1 MHFDVGSGIR
11 AFRLVLIG
19 ALLVVASA
27 PAATAATA
35 GFGSPAPGRPV
46 LQWMPEEFATGHTY
60 TQAQAVTAATRYD
73 VIVAYTQAFQPYVAA
88 MRAANP
94 NLVLLAYMNGMFV
107 PPAQA
112 TSWPADWYSYDA
124 NGIKVQNAQNKNYL
138 MNPSNSGW
146 VQNRATMCA
155 NLVAQSGYDGCMLD
169 TLGVAPLT
177 PGYCTALPINP
188 ATGAAWA
195 RPDWISATTQLS
207 QSVRTTISPSLVVGN
222 GLKDGP
228 SLGESSQLFNG
239 MDGGIAEGFLRTS
252 TQSATTYPSVSTW
265 QQNVNMLLSPPKP
278 VLALTKV
285 WASATA
291 DQLNQWHLYALA
303 SFLLGTDGRSY
314 FYFSSASSEPPISV
328 VPWSVNIGDPSGAYA
343 LQDGAYQRPFT
354 QGRVLVNPTASQV
367 SVPLSGAYAEMDGT
381 QVSGSLV
388 MPPNTGQILQ
398 ATSASVPGAP
408 TGVSAT
414 AGNASATVSFSA
426 PVSDGGSAIT
436 GYTVT
441 AADATTPAN
450 GGQSKAGSASPVT
463 VTGLTNGD
471 AYTFTVTATNGVGT
485 GPASA
490 PSNSVTPSAPASVP
504 GAPTGVSAVGGN
516 ASAVVSFSAPVS
528 DGGSAI
534 TGYTVTAAD
543 ATTPGNGG
551 QTKAGGA
558 SPVTVTGLTNGD
570 AYTFTVTATNG
581 VGTGPA
587 SAPSNSVTPSAPASV
602 PGAPT
607 GVSAT
612 AGNAS
617 AAVSFSAPVSD
628 GGSAITGYTVTAAD
642 ATTPGNG
649 GQTKAGSASPVT
661 VTGLTNGDAYTFTV
675 TATNGVGTGPASAP
689 SNSVTPTGSALL
701 TLTTPAPAF
710 GVVSVAYS
718 YQLNATGGK
727 PPYTWA
733 VTSGSLPPGL
743 HLASTGAISGTPT
756 AAGSWTFGIVVR
768 DASTPAN
775 SLTSALTIQIYPKAK
790 NGSGTETISPAT
802 ATHGSSG
809 NTFTLT
815 YSAPATGALYDG
827 KLKIT
832 VPSGWTAPSKT
843 STSPGLVATS
853 MGSISISGQTIT
865 ISGLRLAPGAAFT
878 VTYGSTA
885 GGKKGVTIPSSTG
898 AYTFTTKQ
906 GSASGANPVPLA
918 SSPTVTVG

>member
-1 MHFDVGSGIR
+1 
-11 AFRLVLIG
+11 
-19 ALLVVASA
+19 
-27 PAATAATA
+27 
-35 GFGSPAPGRPV
+35 
-46 LQWMPEEFATGHTY
+46 MPEEFATGHTY

-124 NGIKVQNAQNKNYL
+124 SGTKVQNAQNKNYL

-155 NLVAQSGYDGCMLD
+155 NLVSQSGYDGCMLD

-177 PGYCTALPINP
+177 PGYCTALPVNP

-207 QSVRTTISPSLVVGN
+207 QSVRTTVSPSLVVGN

-252 TQSATTYPSVSTW
+252 TQSASTYPSVSTW

-285 WASATA
+285 WASATT

-328 VPWSVNIGDPSGAYA
+328 VPWSVNIGDPSGTYS
-343 LQDGAYQRPFT
+343 LQDGAYQRSFT

-367 SVPLSGAYAEMDGT
+367 SVPLSGTYAEMDGT

-398 ATSASVPGAP
+398 TLSASVPGAP
-408 TGVSAT
+408 VGVSAT
-414 AGNASATVSFSA
+414 AGDASATVSFSA
-426 PVSDGGSAIT
+426 PGSDGGSAIT

-441 AADATTPAN
+441 AADSTTPAN
-450 GGQSKAGSASPVT
+450 GGQTKAAGGSPVT

-471 AYTFTVTATNGVGT
+471 AYTFTVTATNGVGS

-490 PSNSVTPSAPASVP
+490 PSNSVTPSAPSSVP
-504 GAPTGVSAVGGN
+504 GAPVGVSATAGD
-516 ASAVVSFSAPVS
+516 ASATVSFSAPGS

-543 ATTPGNGG
+543 STTPANGG
-551 QTKAGGA
+551 QTQAAGG

-581 VGTGPA
+581 VG
-587 SAPSNSVTPSAPASV
+587 S
-602 PGAPT
+602 
-607 GVSAT
+607 
-612 AGNAS
+612 
-617 AAVSFSAPVSD
+617 
-628 GGSAITGYTVTAAD
+628 
-642 ATTPGNG
+642 
-649 GQTKAGSASPVT
+649 
-661 VTGLTNGDAYTFTV
+661 
-675 TATNGVGTGPASAP
+675 GPASAP
-689 SNSVTPTGSALL
+689 SNSVTPTGAALL

-710 GVVSVAYS
+710 GVASVAYS

-756 AAGSWTFGIVVR
+756 SAGSWTFGIIVR

-775 SLTSALTIQIYPKAK
+775 SLTSALTLQIYPKAK
-790 NGSGTETISPAT
+790 NGSGTASISPAT

-809 NTFTLT
+809 NRFTLT

-832 VPSGWTAPSKT
+832 VPSRWTAPSTT
-843 STSPGLVATS
+843 STSPGLVTTS
-853 MGSISISGQTIT
+853 MGSLSISSQTIT
-865 ISGLRLAPGAAFT
+865 ITGLRLAPGTSFT
-878 VTYGSTA
+878 VIYGSIA
-885 GGKKGVTIPSSTG
+885 GGQKGVTVPSSTG
-898 AYTFTTKQ
+898 VYTFTTKQ
-906 GSASGANPVPLA
+906 GSTSSANPVNLTN
-918 SSPTVTVG
+918 SPTVRVG

>member
-1 MHFDVGSGIR
+1 
-11 AFRLVLIG
+11 
-19 ALLVVASA
+19 
-27 PAATAATA
+27 
-35 GFGSPAPGRPV
+35 
-46 LQWMPEEFATGHTY
+46 MPEEFATGHTY

-124 NGIKVQNAQNKNYL
+124 NGLKVQNAQNKNYL

-155 NLVAQSGYDGCMLD
+155 NLVAQSGYDGCVLD

-252 TQSATTYPSVSTW
+252 TQAASAFPSVSTW

-285 WASATA
+285 WASATT

-354 QGRVLVNPTASQV
+354 QGLVLVNPTASQV

-408 TGVSAT
+408 TGVFAVG
-414 AGNASATVSFSA
+414 GNASATVSFSA

-436 GYTVT
+436 GYMVT

-450 GGQSKAGSASPVT
+450 GGQTKAGSASPVT

-516 ASAVVSFSAPVS
+516 ASATVSFSAPVS

-534 TGYTVTAAD
+534 TGYMVTAAD
-543 ATTPGNGG
+543 ATTP
-551 QTKAGGA
+551 A
-558 SPVTVTGLTNGD
+558 
-570 AYTFTVTATNG
+570 
-581 VGTGPA
+581 
-587 SAPSNSVTPSAPASV
+587 
-602 PGAPT
+602 
-607 GVSAT
+607 
-612 AGNAS
+612 
-617 AAVSFSAPVSD
+617 
-628 GGSAITGYTVTAAD
+628 
-642 ATTPGNG
+642 NG

-710 GVVSVAYS
+710 GVASVAYS
-718 YQLNATGGK
+718 YQLNATGGT

-743 HLASTGAISGTPT
+743 HLASTGAISGIPT

>member
-1 MHFDVGSGIR
+1 M
-11 AFRLVLIG
+11 LIG
-19 ALLVVASA
+19 ALVVVASA

-46 LQWMPEEFATGHTY
+46 LQWLPEEFATGHTY
-60 TQAQAVTAATRYD
+60 TQAQAVTAAARYD
-73 VIVAYTQAFQPYVAA
+73 VIVAYTQAFQPYLAS

-94 NLVLLAYMNGMFV
+94 NLVVLAYMNGMFV

-138 MNPSNSGW
+138 MNPTSSGW
-146 VQNRATMCA
+146 VQNRATTCA

-177 PGYCTALPINP
+177 AGYCTALPINP

-207 QSVRTTISPSLVVGN
+207 TSVRSTVSPSLVVGN

-252 TQSATTYPSVSTW
+252 TQSATTYPSVSVW

-278 VLALTKV
+278 MLALTKV
-285 WASATA
+285 WASATTA
-291 DQLNQWHLYALA
+291 QLNQYHLYALA

-314 FYFSSASSEPPISV
+314 FYFSSAASEPPISV
-328 VPWSVNIGDPSGAYA
+328 VPWSVNIGDPSGSYS

-367 SVPLSGAYAEMDGT
+367 SVPLSGSYTEMDGT

-398 ATSASVPGAP
+398 AVSASVPGAP
-408 TGVSAT
+408 TGVSAV
-414 AGNASATVSFSA
+414 GGDASATVSFSA
-426 PVSDGGSAIT
+426 PGSDGGSAIS
-436 GYTVT
+436 GYSVT
-441 AADATTPAN
+441 AADASTPGN
-450 GGQSKAGSASPVT
+450 GGQVVSGGGSPLVVS
-463 VTGLTNGD
+463 GLTNGD
-471 AYTFTVTATNGVGT
+471 VYSFTVTATNGVGS

-490 PSNSVTPSAPASVP
+490 PSNSVTPSAPA
-504 GAPTGVSAVGGN
+504 
-516 ASAVVSFSAPVS
+516 
-528 DGGSAI
+528 
-534 TGYTVTAAD
+534 
-543 ATTPGNGG
+543 
-551 QTKAGGA
+551 
-558 SPVTVTGLTNGD
+558 
-570 AYTFTVTATNG
+570 
-581 VGTGPA
+581 
-587 SAPSNSVTPSAPASV
+587 
-602 PGAPT
+602 
-607 GVSAT
+607 
-612 AGNAS
+612 
-617 AAVSFSAPVSD
+617 
-628 GGSAITGYTVTAAD
+628 
-642 ATTPGNG
+642 
-649 GQTKAGSASPVT
+649 
-661 VTGLTNGDAYTFTV
+661 
-675 TATNGVGTGPASAP
+675 
-689 SNSVTPTGSALL
+689 LL

-710 GVVSVAYS
+710 GVASVAYS

-756 AAGSWTFGIVVR
+756 AAGSWTFGIIVR

-790 NGSGTETISPAT
+790 NGSGTETISPTT

-815 YSAPATGALYDG
+815 YSAPAIGALYDG

-885 GGKKGVTIPSSTG
+885 GGKKGVTVPSSTG

-906 GSASGANPVPLA
+906 GSASGATPVPLA
-918 SSPTVTVG
+918 SSPTVKVG

>member
-11 AFRLVLIG
+11 AFRVVLIG
-19 ALLVVASA
+19 ALLVAASA
-27 PAATAATA
+27 PAATATTA

-112 TSWPADWYSYDA
+112 SQWPADWYSYDS
-124 NGIKVQNAQNKNYL
+124 NGVKVQNAQNRNYL

-146 VQNRATMCA
+146 VQNRATMCS

-177 PGYCTALPINP
+177 AGYCTALPVNP

-207 QSVRTTISPSLVVGN
+207 QSVRTTVSPSLVVGN

-228 SLGESSQLFNG
+228 SLGESSQLFSG

-252 TQSATTYPSVSTW
+252 TQSATAYPSVSTW

-285 WASATA
+285 WASATT

-314 FYFSSASSEPPISV
+314 FYFSSASSEPPTSV

-398 ATSASVPGAP
+398 AVSASVPGAP
-408 TGVSAT
+408 TGVSAV
-414 AGNASATVSFSA
+414 AGDASAAVSFSA

-436 GYTVT
+436 GYTVM

-450 GGQSKAGSASPVT
+450 GGQSKAGGGSPVT

-490 PSNSVTPSAPASVP
+490 PSNSVTPSAPA
-504 GAPTGVSAVGGN
+504 
-516 ASAVVSFSAPVS
+516 
-528 DGGSAI
+528 
-534 TGYTVTAAD
+534 
-543 ATTPGNGG
+543 
-551 QTKAGGA
+551 
-558 SPVTVTGLTNGD
+558 
-570 AYTFTVTATNG
+570 
-581 VGTGPA
+581 
-587 SAPSNSVTPSAPASV
+587 
-602 PGAPT
+602 
-607 GVSAT
+607 
-612 AGNAS
+612 
-617 AAVSFSAPVSD
+617 
-628 GGSAITGYTVTAAD
+628 
-642 ATTPGNG
+642 
-649 GQTKAGSASPVT
+649 
-661 VTGLTNGDAYTFTV
+661 
-675 TATNGVGTGPASAP
+675 
-689 SNSVTPTGSALL
+689 LL

-710 GVVSVAYS
+710 GVASVAYS

-756 AAGSWTFGIVVR
+756 AAGSWTFGIIVR

-775 SLTSALTIQIYPKAK
+775 SLTSALTLQIYPKAK
-790 NGSGTETISPAT
+790 NGSGTETISPNT

-843 STSPGLVATS
+843 TTSPGLVTTS
-853 MGSISISGQTIT
+853 MGSTSISGQTIT
-865 ISGLRLAPGAAFT
+865 VTGLRLAPGATFT

-885 GGKKGVTIPSSTG
+885 GGKKGVTVPSSTG

-906 GSASGANPVPLA
+906 GSASGATPVPLA

>member
-11 AFRLVLIG
+11 AFRIVLIG

-35 GFGSPAPGRPV
+35 GFGSPAAGRPV

-60 TQAQAVTAATRYD
+60 TQTQAVTAAMRYD
-73 VIVAYTQAFQPYVAA
+73 VIVAYSQAFQPYVTA

-94 NLVLLAYMNGMFV
+94 DLVLLAYMNGMFV
-107 PPAQA
+107 APAQA
-112 TSWPADWYSYDA
+112 TSWPADWYSYDV
-124 NGIKVQNAQNKNYL
+124 NGIKVQNAKNKNYL

-146 VQNRATMCA
+146 VQNRATTCA

-177 PGYCTALPINP
+177 AGYCTALPINT

-207 QSVRTTISPSLVVGN
+207 QSVRSTVSPSLVVGN

-285 WASATA
+285 WASATT
-291 DQLNQWHLYALA
+291 DQLNQYHLYALA

-328 VPWSVNIGDPSGAYA
+328 VPWSVNIGDPSGAYS

-367 SVPLSGAYAEMDGT
+367 SVPLTGTYAEMDGT

-398 ATSASVPGAP
+398 AVSASVPGAP
-408 TGVSAT
+408 TGVSAV
-414 AGNASATVSFSA
+414 AGDASATVSFSA

-441 AADATTPAN
+441 ATDATTPAN
-450 GGQSKAGSASPVT
+450 GGQSRSGGGSPLVVS
-463 VTGLTNGD
+463 GLTNGD
-471 AYTFTVTATNGVGT
+471 AYTFTVTATNAAGS
-485 GPASA
+485 GPASS
-490 PSNSVTPSAPASVP
+490 PSNSVTPSAP
-504 GAPTGVSAVGGN
+504 
-516 ASAVVSFSAPVS
+516 
-528 DGGSAI
+528 
-534 TGYTVTAAD
+534 
-543 ATTPGNGG
+543 
-551 QTKAGGA
+551 
-558 SPVTVTGLTNGD
+558 
-570 AYTFTVTATNG
+570 
-581 VGTGPA
+581 
-587 SAPSNSVTPSAPASV
+587 
-602 PGAPT
+602 
-607 GVSAT
+607 
-612 AGNAS
+612 
-617 AAVSFSAPVSD
+617 
-628 GGSAITGYTVTAAD
+628 
-642 ATTPGNG
+642 
-649 GQTKAGSASPVT
+649 
-661 VTGLTNGDAYTFTV
+661 
-675 TATNGVGTGPASAP
+675 
-689 SNSVTPTGSALL
+689 ALL

-710 GVVSVAYS
+710 GVASVAYS
-718 YQLNATGGK
+718 YQLNATGGT

-733 VTSGSLPPGL
+733 LTSGSLPPGL
-743 HLASTGAISGTPT
+743 HLASSGAIGGTPT
-756 AAGSWTFGIVVR
+756 AAGSWTFGIIVR

-775 SLTSALTIQIYPKAK
+775 TLTSALTLRIYPKAK
-790 NGSGTETISPAT
+790 NGSGTETISPTT

-832 VPSGWTAPSKT
+832 VPSGWTAPSQT
-843 STSPGLVATS
+843 TTSPGLVTTS
-853 MGSISISGQTIT
+853 IGSVSISGQTIT
-865 ISGLRLAPGAAFT
+865 ISGLRLAPGASFT
-878 VTYGSTA
+878 VTYGSIA
-885 GGKKGVTIPSSTG
+885 GGKKGVTVPSSTG

-906 GSASGANPVPLA
+906 GSVSGANPVPLA
-918 SSPTVTVG
+918 SSPTVTVR

>member
-1 MHFDVGSGIR
+1 MHFEVGSGIR

-35 GFGSPAPGRPV
+35 GFGSPAPGQPV

-124 NGIKVQNAQNKNYL
+124 NGLKVQNAQNKNYL

-252 TQSATTYPSVSTW
+252 TQAASAFPSVSTW

-285 WASATA
+285 WASATT

-354 QGRVLVNPTASQV
+354 QGLVLVNPTASQV

-408 TGVSAT
+408 TGVSAA

-450 GGQSKAGSASPVT
+450 GGQTKAGSASPVT

-485 GPASA
+485 GPASS

-504 GAPTGVSAVGGN
+504 GAPTGVSAVAGN
-516 ASAVVSFSAPVS
+516 ASATVSFSAPVS

-543 ATTPGNGG
+543 ATTP
-551 QTKAGGA
+551 A
-558 SPVTVTGLTNGD
+558 
-570 AYTFTVTATNG
+570 
-581 VGTGPA
+581 
-587 SAPSNSVTPSAPASV
+587 
-602 PGAPT
+602 
-607 GVSAT
+607 
-612 AGNAS
+612 
-617 AAVSFSAPVSD
+617 
-628 GGSAITGYTVTAAD
+628 
-642 ATTPGNG
+642 NG

-710 GVVSVAYS
+710 GVASVAYS
-718 YQLNATGGK
+718 YQLNATGGT

>member
-124 NGIKVQNAQNKNYL
+124 NGLKVQNAQNKNYL

-285 WASATA
+285 WASATTN
-291 DQLNQWHLYALA
+291 QLNQYHLYALA

-328 VPWSVNIGDPSGAYA
+328 IPWSVNIGDPSGAYA

-367 SVPLSGAYAEMDGT
+367 SVPLSGAYTEMDGT

-426 PVSDGGSAIT
+426 PA
-436 GYTVT
+436 
-441 AADATTPAN
+441 
-450 GGQSKAGSASPVT
+450 
-463 VTGLTNGD
+463 
-471 AYTFTVTATNGVGT
+471 
-485 GPASA
+485 
-490 PSNSVTPSAPASVP
+490 
-504 GAPTGVSAVGGN
+504 
-516 ASAVVSFSAPVS
+516 
-528 DGGSAI
+528 
-534 TGYTVTAAD
+534 
-543 ATTPGNGG
+543 
-551 QTKAGGA
+551 
-558 SPVTVTGLTNGD
+558 
-570 AYTFTVTATNG
+570 
-581 VGTGPA
+581 
-587 SAPSNSVTPSAPASV
+587 
-602 PGAPT
+602 
-607 GVSAT
+607 
-612 AGNAS
+612 
-617 AAVSFSAPVSD
+617 SD

-710 GVVSVAYS
+710 GVASVAYS
-718 YQLNATGGK
+718 YQLNATGGT

-733 VTSGSLPPGL
+733 ATSGSLPPGL

-906 GSASGANPVPLA
+906 GSASGATPVPLA
-918 SSPTVTVG
+918 SSPIVTVG

>member
-11 AFRLVLIG
+11 AFRVVLIG
-19 ALLVVASA
+19 ALLVAASA
-27 PAATAATA
+27 PAATATTA

-124 NGIKVQNAQNKNYL
+124 NGVKVQNAQNRNYL

-146 VQNRATMCA
+146 VQNRTTTCA

-177 PGYCTALPINP
+177 AGYCTALPVNP

-207 QSVRTTISPSLVVGN
+207 QSVRTTVSPSLVVGN

-228 SLGESSQLFNG
+228 SLGESSQLFSG

-252 TQSATTYPSVSTW
+252 TQSATAYPSVSTW

-285 WASATA
+285 WASATT

-328 VPWSVNIGDPSGAYA
+328 IPWSVNIGDPSGAYS

-354 QGRVLVNPTASQV
+354 QGRVLVNPTAGQV
-367 SVPLSGAYAEMDGT
+367 SVPLSGTYAEMDGT

-398 ATSASVPGAP
+398 AVSASVPGAPTGVSAVAGDASATVSFSAPVSDGGSAITGYTVTAMDATTPANGGQSKSGGGSPVTVTGLTNGDAYTFTVTATNGVGTGPGSAPSNSVTPSAPASVPGAP

-450 GGQSKAGSASPVT
+450 GGQTKAGSGSPVT

-485 GPASA
+485 GPGSA
-490 PSNSVTPSAPASVP
+490 PSNSVTPSAP
-504 GAPTGVSAVGGN
+504 
-516 ASAVVSFSAPVS
+516 
-528 DGGSAI
+528 
-534 TGYTVTAAD
+534 
-543 ATTPGNGG
+543 
-551 QTKAGGA
+551 
-558 SPVTVTGLTNGD
+558 
-570 AYTFTVTATNG
+570 
-581 VGTGPA
+581 
-587 SAPSNSVTPSAPASV
+587 
-602 PGAPT
+602 
-607 GVSAT
+607 
-612 AGNAS
+612 
-617 AAVSFSAPVSD
+617 
-628 GGSAITGYTVTAAD
+628 
-642 ATTPGNG
+642 
-649 GQTKAGSASPVT
+649 
-661 VTGLTNGDAYTFTV
+661 
-675 TATNGVGTGPASAP
+675 
-689 SNSVTPTGSALL
+689 ALL

-710 GVVSVAYS
+710 GVASVAYS

-727 PPYTWA
+727 PPYIWA

-775 SLTSALTIQIYPKAK
+775 SLTSALTLQIYPKAK
-790 NGSGTETISPAT
+790 NGSGTETISPNT

-843 STSPGLVATS
+843 TTSPGLVTTS
-853 MGSISISGQTIT
+853 MGSLSISGQTIT

-885 GGKKGVTIPSSTG
+885 GGKKGVTVPSSTG

-918 SSPTVTVG
+918 SSPSVTVS

>member
-124 NGIKVQNAQNKNYL
+124 NGLKVQNAQNKNYL

-265 QQNVNMLLSPPKP
+265 QQNVNMLQSPTKP

-328 VPWSVNIGDPSGAYA
+328 IPWSVNIGDPSGAYA

-367 SVPLSGAYAEMDGT
+367 SVPLSGAYTEMDGT

-426 PVSDGGSAIT
+426 PASDGGSAIT

-441 AADATTPAN
+441 AADATTPGN

-504 GAPTGVSAVGGN
+504 GAPTGVSATAGN
-516 ASAVVSFSAPVS
+516 ASATVSFSAPAS

-551 QTKAGGA
+551 Q
-558 SPVTVTGLTNGD
+558 S
-570 AYTFTVTATNG
+570 
-581 VGTGPA
+581 
-587 SAPSNSVTPSAPASV
+587 
-602 PGAPT
+602 
-607 GVSAT
+607 
-612 AGNAS
+612 
-617 AAVSFSAPVSD
+617 
-628 GGSAITGYTVTAAD
+628 
-642 ATTPGNG
+642 
-649 GQTKAGSASPVT
+649 KAGSASPVT

-710 GVVSVAYS
+710 GVASVAYS
-718 YQLNATGGK
+718 YQLNATGGT

-802 ATHGSSG
+802 ATHSSSG

-853 MGSISISGQTIT
+853 IGSISISGQTIT

-906 GSASGANPVPLA
+906 GSASGATPVPLA
-918 SSPTVTVG
+918 SSPIVTVG

>member
-27 PAATAATA
+27 PAANAATA

-252 TQSATTYPSVSTW
+252 TQSASAYPSVSTW

-285 WASATA
+285 WASATT

-408 TGVSAT
+408 TGVSA
-414 AGNASATVSFSA
+414 
-426 PVSDGGSAIT
+426 
-436 GYTVT
+436 
-441 AADATTPAN
+441 
-450 GGQSKAGSASPVT
+450 
-463 VTGLTNGD
+463 
-471 AYTFTVTATNGVGT
+471 
-485 GPASA
+485 
-490 PSNSVTPSAPASVP
+490 
-504 GAPTGVSAVGGN
+504 VGGN

-543 ATTPGNGG
+543 ATTPANGG

-607 GVSAT
+607 GVSAA

-617 AAVSFSAPVSD
+617 AVVSFSAPVSD

-642 ATTPGNG
+642 ATTPANG
-649 GQTKAGSASPVT
+649 GQTKAGGASPVT

-710 GVVSVAYS
+710 GVASVAYS
-718 YQLNATGGK
+718 YQLNATGGT

>member
-177 PGYCTALPINP
+177 AGYCTALPINP

-285 WASATA
+285 WASATT

-367 SVPLSGAYAEMDGT
+367 SVPLSGAYTEMDGT

-408 TGVSAT
+408 TGVSAV

-426 PVSDGGSAIT
+426 PA
-436 GYTVT
+436 
-441 AADATTPAN
+441 
-450 GGQSKAGSASPVT
+450 
-463 VTGLTNGD
+463 
-471 AYTFTVTATNGVGT
+471 
-485 GPASA
+485 
-490 PSNSVTPSAPASVP
+490 
-504 GAPTGVSAVGGN
+504 
-516 ASAVVSFSAPVS
+516 S

-551 QTKAGGA
+551 QTKAGGGE
-558 SPVTVTGLTNGD
+558 SGD
-570 AYTFTVTATNG
+570 G
-581 VGTGPA
+581 
-587 SAPSNSVTPSAPASV
+587 
-602 PGAPT
+602 
-607 GVSAT
+607 
-612 AGNAS
+612 
-617 AAVSFSAPVSD
+617 
-628 GGSAITGYTVTAAD
+628 
-642 ATTPGNG
+642 
-649 GQTKAGSASPVT
+649 
-661 VTGLTNGDAYTFTV
+661 
-675 TATNGVGTGPASAP
+675 
-689 SNSVTPTGSALL
+689 
-701 TLTTPAPAF
+701 
-710 GVVSVAYS
+710 
-718 YQLNATGGK
+718 
-727 PPYTWA
+727 
-733 VTSGSLPPGL
+733 
-743 HLASTGAISGTPT
+743 H
-756 AAGSWTFGIVVR
+756 
-768 DASTPAN
+768 
-775 SLTSALTIQIYPKAK
+775 
-790 NGSGTETISPAT
+790 
-802 ATHGSSG
+802 
-809 NTFTLT
+809 
-815 YSAPATGALYDG
+815 
-827 KLKIT
+827 
-832 VPSGWTAPSKT
+832 
-843 STSPGLVATS
+843 
-853 MGSISISGQTIT
+853 
-865 ISGLRLAPGAAFT
+865 RLDEW
-878 VTYGSTA
+878 
-885 GGKKGVTIPSSTG
+885 
-898 AYTFTTKQ
+898 
-906 GSASGANPVPLA
+906 
-918 SSPTVTVG
+918 

>member
-124 NGIKVQNAQNKNYL
+124 NGLKVQNAQNKNYL

-265 QQNVNMLLSPPKP
+265 QQNVNMLQSPPKP

-285 WASATA
+285 WASATT
-291 DQLNQWHLYALA
+291 DQLNNWHLYALA

-367 SVPLSGAYAEMDGT
+367 SVPLSGAYTEMDGT

-426 PVSDGGSAIT
+426 PA
-436 GYTVT
+436 
-441 AADATTPAN
+441 
-450 GGQSKAGSASPVT
+450 
-463 VTGLTNGD
+463 
-471 AYTFTVTATNGVGT
+471 
-485 GPASA
+485 
-490 PSNSVTPSAPASVP
+490 
-504 GAPTGVSAVGGN
+504 
-516 ASAVVSFSAPVS
+516 
-528 DGGSAI
+528 
-534 TGYTVTAAD
+534 
-543 ATTPGNGG
+543 
-551 QTKAGGA
+551 
-558 SPVTVTGLTNGD
+558 
-570 AYTFTVTATNG
+570 
-581 VGTGPA
+581 
-587 SAPSNSVTPSAPASV
+587 
-602 PGAPT
+602 
-607 GVSAT
+607 
-612 AGNAS
+612 
-617 AAVSFSAPVSD
+617 SD

-710 GVVSVAYS
+710 GVASVAYS
-718 YQLNATGGK
+718 YQLNATGGT

-802 ATHGSSG
+802 ATHSSSG

-906 GSASGANPVPLA
+906 GSASGATPVPLA
-918 SSPTVTVG
+918 SSPIVTVG

>member
-124 NGIKVQNAQNKNYL
+124 NGLKVQNAQNKNYL

-265 QQNVNMLLSPPKP
+265 QQNVNMLQSPPKP

-285 WASATA
+285 WASATT

-328 VPWSVNIGDPSGAYA
+328 D
-343 LQDGAYQRPFT
+343 
-354 QGRVLVNPTASQV
+354 
-367 SVPLSGAYAEMDGT
+367 
-381 QVSGSLV
+381 SLV
-388 MPPNTGQILQ
+388 GQHRRSFRRLR
-398 ATSASVPGAP
+398 APGRR
-408 TGVSAT
+408 V
-414 AGNASATVSFSA
+414 
-426 PVSDGGSAIT
+426 
-436 GYTVT
+436 
-441 AADATTPAN
+441 
-450 GGQSKAGSASPVT
+450 
-463 VTGLTNGD
+463 
-471 AYTFTVTATNGVGT
+471 
-485 GPASA
+485 PASLHA
-490 PSNSVTPSAPASVP
+490 RACACQSNRQP
-504 GAPTGVSAVGGN
+504 GVRSAVGG
-516 ASAVVSFSAPVS
+516 VHR
-528 DGGSAI
+528 
-534 TGYTVTAAD
+534 
-543 ATTPGNGG
+543 NG
-551 QTKAGGA
+551 
-558 SPVTVTGLTNGD
+558 
-570 AYTFTVTATNG
+570 
-581 VGTGPA
+581 
-587 SAPSNSVTPSAPASV
+587 
-602 PGAPT
+602 
-607 GVSAT
+607 
-612 AGNAS
+612 
-617 AAVSFSAPVSD
+617 
-628 GGSAITGYTVTAAD
+628 
-642 ATTPGNG
+642 
-649 GQTKAGSASPVT
+649 
-661 VTGLTNGDAYTFTV
+661 
-675 TATNGVGTGPASAP
+675 
-689 SNSVTPTGSALL
+689 
-701 TLTTPAPAF
+701 
-710 GVVSVAYS
+710 
-718 YQLNATGGK
+718 
-727 PPYTWA
+727 WH
-733 VTSGSLPPGL
+733 SGIR
-743 HLASTGAISGTPT
+743 LA
-756 AAGSWTFGIVVR
+756 R
-768 DASTPAN
+768 DAAQHRADPPSDIRLCAGCADGCVCDGWECVCDGEF
-775 SLTSALTIQIYPKAK
+775 L
-790 NGSGTETISPAT
+790 
-802 ATHGSSG
+802 
-809 NTFTLT
+809 
-815 YSAPATGALYDG
+815 GAG
-827 KLKIT
+827 E
-832 VPSGWTAPSKT
+832 
-843 STSPGLVATS
+843 
-853 MGSISISGQTIT
+853 
-865 ISGLRLAPGAAFT
+865 
-878 VTYGSTA
+878 
-885 GGKKGVTIPSSTG
+885 
-898 AYTFTTKQ
+898 
-906 GSASGANPVPLA
+906 
-918 SSPTVTVG
+918 

>member
-11 AFRLVLIG
+11 AFRIVLIG
-19 ALLVVASA
+19 ALVVVASA

-46 LQWMPEEFATGHTY
+46 LQWLPEEFATGHTY

-73 VIVAYTQAFQPYVAA
+73 VIVAYTQAFQPYLAA

-94 NLVLLAYMNGMFV
+94 NLVVLAYMNGTFV

-112 TSWPADWYSYDA
+112 TSWPTDWYSYDA

-138 MNPSNSGW
+138 MNPTNAGW

-177 PGYCTALPINP
+177 AGYCTALPINP

-207 QSVRTTISPSLVVGN
+207 NSVRSTVSPSLVVGN

-252 TQSATTYPSVSTW
+252 TQPATTYPTVSIW
-265 QQNVNMLLSPPKP
+265 QQNVNMLLNPPKP
-278 VLALTKV
+278 MLALTKV
-285 WASATA
+285 WASATTA
-291 DQLNQWHLYALA
+291 QLNQYHLYALA

-328 VPWSVNIGDPSGAYA
+328 VPWSVNIGDPSGSYS

-367 SVPLSGAYAEMDGT
+367 TVPLSGAYTEMDGT

-398 ATSASVPGAP
+398 TVPASVPGAP
-408 TGVSAT
+408 TGVSAV
-414 AGNASATVSFSA
+414 AGDASASVSFSA
-426 PVSDGGSAIT
+426 PGSDGGSAIS

-441 AADATTPAN
+441 AADATTPGN
-450 GGQSKAGSASPVT
+450 GGQVVSGGGSPLVVS
-463 VTGLTNGD
+463 GLTNGD
-471 AYTFTVTATNGVGT
+471 VYSFTVTATNGVGT

-490 PSNSVTPSAPASVP
+490 PSNSVTPSAPA
-504 GAPTGVSAVGGN
+504 
-516 ASAVVSFSAPVS
+516 
-528 DGGSAI
+528 
-534 TGYTVTAAD
+534 
-543 ATTPGNGG
+543 
-551 QTKAGGA
+551 
-558 SPVTVTGLTNGD
+558 
-570 AYTFTVTATNG
+570 
-581 VGTGPA
+581 
-587 SAPSNSVTPSAPASV
+587 
-602 PGAPT
+602 
-607 GVSAT
+607 
-612 AGNAS
+612 
-617 AAVSFSAPVSD
+617 
-628 GGSAITGYTVTAAD
+628 
-642 ATTPGNG
+642 
-649 GQTKAGSASPVT
+649 
-661 VTGLTNGDAYTFTV
+661 
-675 TATNGVGTGPASAP
+675 
-689 SNSVTPTGSALL
+689 LL
-701 TLTTPAPAF
+701 TLTTPTPGF
-710 GVVSVAYS
+710 GVAGVGYT
-718 YQLNATGGK
+718 YKLNATGGT

-733 VTSGSLPPGL
+733 LTSGSLPPGL
-743 HLASTGAISGTPT
+743 RLASTGTISGTPT
-756 AAGSWTFGIVVR
+756 AAGSWTFGIIVR

-775 SLTSALTIQIYPKAK
+775 SLTSALTLQIYPKAK

-802 ATHGSSG
+802 ATRGSSG

-815 YSAPATGALYDG
+815 YTASATGALFDG

-843 STSPGLVATS
+843 TTSAGVVTTS
-853 MGSISISGQTIT
+853 MGSVSVSGQAIT
-865 ISGLRLAPGAAFT
+865 ISGIRLAPGAAFT
-878 VTYGSTA
+878 VTYGSIA
-885 GGKKGVTIPSSTG
+885 GGKKGVTVPSSSGT
-898 AYTFTTKQ
+898 YTFTTKE
-906 GSASGANPVPLA
+906 GSVSGATPVPLA
-918 SSPTVTVG
+918 SSPTVKVG

>member
-285 WASATA
+285 WASATT

-408 TGVSAT
+408 TGVSAVG
-414 AGNASATVSFSA
+414 GNASAVVSFSA

-490 PSNSVTPSAPASVP
+490 SSNSVTPSAPASVP
-504 GAPTGVSAVGGN
+504 GAPTGVSAVG
-516 ASAVVSFSAPVS
+516 
-528 DGGSAI
+528 
-534 TGYTVTAAD
+534 
-543 ATTPGNGG
+543 
-551 QTKAGGA
+551 
-558 SPVTVTGLTNGD
+558 
-570 AYTFTVTATNG
+570 
-581 VGTGPA
+581 
-587 SAPSNSVTPSAPASV
+587 
-602 PGAPT
+602 
-607 GVSAT
+607 
-612 AGNAS
+612 GNAS

-642 ATTPGNG
+642 ATTPANG

-710 GVVSVAYS
+710 GVASVAYS

-885 GGKKGVTIPSSTG
+885 GGKKGVTVPSSTG